1 MNTSSTKY
9 STRQRQSGLSLVEL
23 MISITIGLILV
34 GGIMQI
40 FLSSKQTYRIQDGTS
55 RLQENSRFAMR
66 FLNQD
71 LRMAGYS
78 GCSSAALV
86 PNNIVDLDKNGIPDP
101 VSDFAGDG
109 LGGYEYSDL
118 PVALTSTNTLTAAE
132 VMPNTDFIV
141 ILKGSSTD
149 VQLTGNMT
157 ADNAN
162 IQISSASQANAGFT
176 PDDILFI
183 SDCEAADVFSIN
195 SVSPGASKTTM
206 AHSSDNN
213 IEPKLSK
220 AYGTDATVMKLEK
233 IVYYVGPN
241 AYGIPALFRRYM
253 EGANMITEE
262 LVEGIENL
270 QFQYGEDTT
279 ADGLANRYVNA
290 GSVANF
296 ANVVSVRVGLLAE
309 SPEEV
314 TIETNTNTYNVLDEV
329 IGPVGDRRLRRIST
343 TTVKLRN
350 KGSV

>member
-1 MNTSSTKY
+1 MKTLSTKY
-9 STRQRQSGLSLVEL
+9 SIRQRQSGLSLVEL
-23 MISITIGLILV
+23 MISVTIGLILL

-71 LRMAGYS
+71 IRMAGYS

-86 PNNIVDLDKNGIPDP
+86 PNNIVDLDGDGIPDP

-109 LGGYEYSDL
+109 LAGHVYGDL
-118 PVALTSTNTLTAAE
+118 PLALTSTDTLTAAE
-132 VMPNTDFIV
+132 VMPNSDVIV

-162 IQISSASQANAGFT
+162 IQITAASQAKAGFT

-195 SVSPGASKTTM
+195 NVSTSGTKTTM
-206 AHSSDNN
+206 AHSSANN
-213 IEPKLSK
+213 TGPKLSK
-220 AYGTDATVMKLEK
+220 AYGIDATVMKLEK

-241 AYGIPALFRRYM
+241 VYGIPALFRRYM

-262 LVEGIENL
+262 LVEGIESL

-279 ADGLANRYVNA
+279 ADGLANRYVDASN
-290 GSVANF
+290 VTDF
-296 ANVVSVRVGLLAE
+296 ANVVGVRVGLLAE

-314 TIETNTNTYNVLDEV
+314 TIETNTNTYNVLDAV
-329 IGPVGDRRLRRIST
+329 IDPVDDRRLRRIST